1 MKLKEIAS
9 VQSGIYEQ
17 PKPFGDVYYIQA
29 RHFDLEH
36 KLVDSLMPELPLSS
50 KLENHFLEKGDVI
63 IASKGTENFAVA
75 YQERIH
81 PVVASSTFL
90 VIRLRVKEEVV
101 PEYVSWF
108 LNLRKTQLFL
118 RGRSKGTSIPSIT
131 KSDVENIDIPLPSV
145 ETQKLI
151 LRIEELLNN
160 EKVLRR
166 KIESLKDSL
175 IQQKLLNALK

>member
-1 MKLKEIAS
+1 MKIKDIAS

-17 PKPFGDVYYIQA
+17 PKPFGNVYYIQA
-29 RHFDLEH
+29 RHFDKNH
-36 KLVDSLMPELPLSS
+36 KLIDTLIPELPLSS
-50 KLENHFLEKGDVI
+50 RLESHFLEKGDVI
-63 IASKGTENFAVA
+63 LAAKGTDNFAVA

-90 VIRLRVKEEVV
+90 VMRLRDKEEVI

-118 RGRSKGTSIPSIT
+118 RGCSKGTSIPSVT

-175 IQQKLLNALK
+175 IQQNLLNALK